1 MSVDNLGIMWLAL
14 RQNTSVMG
22 FEYQRERVAFAFQT
36 LQLVEIELTL
46 NREINEI
53 IMPIVEKQNEKHL
66 TTLDL
71 NGAEIFNIESML
83 KYLRIH
89 KSIKELSF

>member
-14 RQNTSVMG
+14 RQNTSVME
-22 FEYQRERVAFAFQT
+22 FEHQRERVAFAFTT

-53 IMPIVEKQNEKHL
+53 IMPIVEKQNEKHQ
-66 TTLDL
+66 TALDL
-71 NGAEIFNIESML
+71 TGAEIFNMEAIL

-89 KSIKELSF
+89 KSIKELNL